1 MPRVSVLAKTP
12 AIWGLIAGITVLGC
26 HSYSPAKPDPP
37 KAETTSIE
45 GAADGVL
52 VGGRAPLRVVV
63 SSNAGTRPLE
73 NVVWSSDRPDIVDI
87 NSTGIAVGLKVGQG
101 AITATSGGYK
111 AISTLN
117 VALDY
122 SGVWKGR
129 YQIVNCT
136 RVSGDGSSYCRF
148 VVGAILP
155 IQLALTQRGGQV
167 SGEMSLFDS
176 DGRLLTKGAVSGTS
190 DPDSALRISGLL
202 RSGTTEQEESTEIRD
217 WTTLLSATDAS
228 LTGTFNK
235 RREFWNT
242 FGRQLSVENCSVG
255 GLSR

>member
-1 MPRVSVLAKTP
+1 MLVKTP
-12 AIWGLIAGITVLGC
+12 AIWRLIAGLTVLGC

-37 KAETTSIE
+37 KAQTTAIE

-52 VGGRAPLRVVV
+52 VGERAQLRIVV
-63 SSNAGTRPLE
+63 SSSAGTTQLE
-73 NVVWSSDRPDIVDI
+73 NVVWSSDRPDIVEIDR
-87 NSTGIAVGLKVGQG
+87 TGTAVGLKVGQ
-101 AITATSGGYK
+101 AAVTATSGGYN
-111 AISTLN
+111 AMTTLN
-117 VALDY
+117 VAFDY

-155 IQLALTQRGGQV
+155 IQLALTQRGGHV

-176 DGRLLTKGAVSGTS
+176 DGGLLAKGAVAGTS

-202 RSGTTEQEESTEIRD
+202 RSTTPGQDESTEITD
-217 WTTLLSATDAS
+217 WTTMLSATDAS
-228 LTGTFNK
+228 LTGAFNK
-235 RREFWNT
+235 RRDFSNT

-255 GLSR
+255 GMSR